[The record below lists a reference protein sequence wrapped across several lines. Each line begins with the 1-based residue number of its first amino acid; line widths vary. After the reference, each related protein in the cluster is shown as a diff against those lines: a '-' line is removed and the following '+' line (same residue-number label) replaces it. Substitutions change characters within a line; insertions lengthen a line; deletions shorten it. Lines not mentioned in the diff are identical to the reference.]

1 MPKEEIAEVIGN
13 VNLEISELKTE
24 TNDRFEFIESNMM
37 NLVTDHK
44 HFKEWKEKSND
55 NDERRLIENEIHK
68 LKRTIFELETS
79 LKEKEQTINSII
91 ESFTY
96 KQQLQPVNRNRWYT

>member
-44 HFKEWKEKSND
+44 HFKE
-55 NDERRLIENEIHK
+55 
-68 LKRTIFELETS
+68 
-79 LKEKEQTINSII
+79 
-91 ESFTY
+91 
-96 KQQLQPVNRNRWYT
+96 

>member
-24 TNDRFEFIESNMM
+24 TNDRFEFIENHMM

-44 HFKEWKEKSND
+44 HFKE
-55 NDERRLIENEIHK
+55 
-68 LKRTIFELETS
+68 
-79 LKEKEQTINSII
+79 
-91 ESFTY
+91 
-96 KQQLQPVNRNRWYT
+96 